1 MKKDPLLSAKSL
13 TLQFPQSKK
22 KKKKAQNKT
31 KHNHFGQ
38 DNFLKTPGRLASF
51 LPLPAS

>member
-22 KKKKAQNKT
+22 KKKKKHKT

-38 DNFLKTPGRLASF
+38 DNFLKTP
-51 LPLPAS
+51 